1 MSQEI
6 IEVEEVIES
15 ALVEVGQVTSPS
27 LVVQRE
33 VINFDR
39 LMEMSTMLAKSTIV
53 PVMYQNRPENI
64 FISLDLASRMGVPM
78 MMVMQNLYIING
90 KPSWSGQAMASMI
103 RANPEFKDVELHFV
117 GTEGKDDW
125 GAYVTAI
132 NTKTGKLLKGGTVT
146 IGISRK
152 EGWYQKSGSKW
163 QTIPELM
170 LSYRAYSWFGRVY
183 CPELLMG
190 LQSSEEVEDVTTTKT
205 TVVNPYANK

>member
-90 KPSWSGQAMASMI
+90 KPSWSGQAMASM
-103 RANPEFKDVELHFV
+103 D
-117 GTEGKDDW
+117 
-125 GAYVTAI
+125 
-132 NTKTGKLLKGGTVT
+132 
-146 IGISRK
+146 
-152 EGWYQKSGSKW
+152 
-163 QTIPELM
+163 
-170 LSYRAYSWFGRVY
+170 
-183 CPELLMG
+183 
-190 LQSSEEVEDVTTTKT
+190 
-205 TVVNPYANK
+205 